1 MNYER
6 AKEYNQRQGYSAE
19 SLDLIAKVM
28 GRDVSAWEPEDIDH
42 IKAWQKSRKLQAD
55 GGIGPATMREI
66 RALVSPR
73 RQVPLCISEARAIFA
88 DAAAMLFFIDVSTHQ
103 RIDSWARVGE
113 SCDGVIIKSGQ
124 GERGTDEDCD
134 ANVKGARA
142 AGVKV
147 LALYHYAQ
155 HFGHTEALRSR
166 PSCPKKNAINLA
178 TACKAHGVK
187 WGILDLEPE
196 EVRLA
201 IEQGWTAA
209 DFEAWSRA
217 FVAEFSRFTG
227 LRLAVYLS
235 GETIK
240 RSRVG
245 LKVGGFDWLRDSGLP
260 LWWAGYLDHDDT
272 RPLEWGPPVGH
283 LAGWPLDA
291 AHQYRGGD
299 NKKTKPDEGGKCPG
313 IRGDVD
319 TNCAPRAGWV
329 GEMWRDAA

>member
-1 MNYER
+1 MNYKK
-6 AKEYNQRQGYSAE
+6 AKSYNTGQTYDSAD
-19 SLDLIAKVM
+19 LDLIAKVM
-28 GRDVSAWEPEDIDH
+28 GRDVFAWTEADH
-42 IKAWQKSRKLQAD
+42 LHIRAWQKSRKLQAD
-55 GGIGPATMREI
+55 GWIGPATMREI
-66 RALVSPR
+66 RSLAAPR
-73 RQVPLCISEARAIFA
+73 VRVPLCISEARAIFA
-88 DAAAMLFFIDVSTHQ
+88 AAAAMLFFIDVSTHQ
-103 RIDSWARVGE
+103 RIDSWAQVGGA
-113 SCDGVIIKSGQ
+113 CDGVIIKSGQ
-124 GERGTDEDCD
+124 GESGTDEDC
-134 ANVKGARA
+134 AKNIEGARA

-155 HFGHTEALRSR
+155 HFGRAAFDKRE
-166 PSCPKKNAINLA
+166 SCPKKNAINLA
-178 TACKAHGVK
+178 TALKAHGVK
-187 WGILDLEPE
+187 WGVLDLEPD
-196 EVRLA
+196 EVDRA
-201 IEQGWTAA
+201 VERGWTAA

-235 GETIK
+235 GETVK

-245 LKVGGFDWLRDSGLP
+245 AKAGGFDWLRDSGLP

-283 LAGWPLDA
+283 LAGWSLDA

-319 TNCAPRAGWV
+319 CNCAPRNGWA
-329 GEMWRDAA
+329 GEMLRDAA